1 MAHSDTD
8 IDHQLLVFDLAPV
21 GLLVAQHRQ
30 IRSYNQS
37 FCDIFGYPPQA
48 LLGQSLAVLYPSA
61 SEFEDT
67 GSRALIAMRE
77 TGNYGDERIMRKQD
91 GSLFWCHVTGRTADR
106 VDPFALT
113 VWVFDDMSAERPVT
127 TPLTA
132 RERQI
137 ARSLVSGKSSKQI
150 AAELGISFRTV
161 EAHRARLMRK
171 FDVSS
176 TSELI
181 AKLVGRV

>member
-1 MAHSDTD
+1 MADSA

-37 FCDIFGYPPQA
+37 FCDIFGYPPET

-67 GSRALIAMRE
+67 GSRALALMRE
-77 TGNYGDERIMRKQD
+77 TANYADDRIMRKQD
-91 GSLFWCHVTGRTADR
+91 GTLFWCHVAGRTADR
-106 VDPFALT
+106 TDPFALS
-113 VWVFDDMSAERPVT
+113 VWVFEDMSAERPVT

-150 AAELGISFRTV
+150 AADLGISFRTV
-161 EAHRARLMRK
+161 EAHRGRLFTK

-176 TSELI
+176 TAELI
-181 AKLVGRV
+181 ARLVGRV

>member
-1 MAHSDTD
+1 MEIT
-8 IDHQLLVFDLAPV
+8 L
-21 GLLVAQHRQ
+21 
-30 IRSYNQS
+30 
-37 FCDIFGYPPQA
+37 
-48 LLGQSLAVLYPSA
+48 
-61 SEFEDT
+61 
-67 GSRALIAMRE
+67 
-77 TGNYGDERIMRKQD
+77 
-91 GSLFWCHVTGRTADR
+91 
-106 VDPFALT
+106 FALT

>member
-1 MAHSDTD
+1 MADSDTD
-8 IDHQLLVFDLAPV
+8 IDHHLLVFDLAPV

-48 LLGQSLAVLYPSA
+48 LLGQSLAVLYPST